1 MKMGMEPEFSSELL
15 GELFRL
21 ANESAVEIC
30 GILRGAKGYIA
41 AAQPA
46 RNVAV
51 DPARHFEIDPAALF
65 AALRDARRGG
75 PDVLGWYHSHPSGSA
90 DPSATDAAEAAAD
103 ERLWLIVG
111 GGTARLWR
119 AVADGARH
127 GRFDP
132 VAFTVKTGGHVE
144 KNCEAV
150 HMDGA
155 GRTMTFAKAQRS
167 SH

>member
-1 MKMGMEPEFSSELL
+1 MEPEISSELL
-15 GELFRL
+15 TELLRA

-30 GILRGAKGYIA
+30 GVLRGTGETIIA
-41 AAQPA
+41 AEAA
-46 RNVAV
+46 RNLAV

-75 PDVLGWYHSHPSGSA
+75 LAVLGWYHSHPSGSA
-90 DPSATDAAEAAAD
+90 EPSATDAAQAAPD
-103 ERLWLIVG
+103 GKLWLIAG
-111 GGTARLWR
+111 GGTVRLWR
-119 AVADGARH
+119 AVPHGARH
-127 GRFDP
+127 GRFDAVP
-132 VAFTVKTGGHVE
+132 FSVKQAGHVE

-155 GRTMTFAKAQRS
+155 GRTMTFAKAQGS

>member
-1 MKMGMEPEFSSELL
+1 MEPEISSDVVVRLL
-15 GELFRL
+15 RT
-21 ANESAVEIC
+21 ANETAVEIC
-30 GILRGAKGYIA
+30 GILRGTGERITA
-41 AAQPA
+41 AEPA
-46 RNVAV
+46 RNVAA

-75 PDVLGWYHSHPSGSA
+75 AAILGWYHSHPSGSA
-90 DPSATDAAEAAAD
+90 DPSATDAAQAAPD
-103 ERLWLIVG
+103 GMLWLIVG
-111 GGTARLWR
+111 GGTVRLWR

-132 VAFTVKTGGHVE
+132 VSFTVAASGHVE

-150 HMDGA
+150 HMEEA
-155 GRTMTFAKAQRS
+155 GRTMTFAKAQGS

>member
-1 MKMGMEPEFSSELL
+1 MEPEISSELL
-15 GELFRL
+15 ARL
-21 ANESAVEIC
+21 LRTANESAVEIC
-30 GILRGAKGYIA
+30 GILRGSDGRIIA
-41 AAQPA
+41 AEPA

-65 AALRDARRGG
+65 VALRDARRGG
-75 PDVLGWYHSHPSGSA
+75 MPVLGWYHSHPSGSA
-90 DPSATDAAEAAAD
+90 DPSATDAAQAAAD
-103 ERLWLIVG
+103 GMIWLILG

-132 VAFTVKTGGHVE
+132 VAFTVKDGGHVE

-150 HMDGA
+150 HMDRA
-155 GRTMTFAKAQRS
+155 GRTMTFAKAQGS

>member
-1 MKMGMEPEFSSELL
+1 MEPEISSELMAGL
-15 GELFRL
+15 LRV

-30 GILRGAKGYIA
+30 GILREEEGRITHAE
-41 AAQPA
+41 PA
-46 RNVAV
+46 HNVAA

-75 PDVLGWYHSHPSGSA
+75 AGIAGWYHSHPSGSA
-90 DPSATDAAEAAAD
+90 DPSATDAAQAAPD
-103 ERLWLIVG
+103 GKLWLILG

-132 VAFTVKTGGHVE
+132 VAFTVKDGGHVE

-150 HMDGA
+150 HMDRA
-155 GRTMTFAKAQRS
+155 GRTMTFAKAQGS

>member
-1 MKMGMEPEFSSELL
+1 MEPEISSELL
-15 GELFRL
+15 VELLR
-21 ANESAVEIC
+21 AAAESAVEIC
-30 GILRGAKGYIA
+30 GILRGQDGRVLIA
-41 AAQPA
+41 ELT
-46 RNVAV
+46 RNVAD

-65 AALRDARRGG
+65 TALRDARRGG
-75 PDVLGWYHSHPSGSA
+75 LAVLGWYHSHPSGSA
-90 DPSATDAAEAAAD
+90 DPSATDAAQAAAD
-103 ERLWLIVG
+103 GALWLILG

-132 VAFTVKTGGHVE
+132 VAFTVKAPGHVE

-155 GRTMTFAKAQRS
+155 GRTMTFAKAQGS

>member
-1 MKMGMEPEFSSELL
+1 MEPEISSKLRDELL
-15 GELFRL
+15 RA
-21 ANESAVEIC
+21 ANESALEIC
-30 GILRGAKGYIA
+30 GILRGDGGCITV
-41 AAQPA
+41 AQPA
-46 RNVAV
+46 PNVAA

-75 PDVLGWYHSHPSGSA
+75 AAVLGWYHSHPSGRA
-90 DPSATDAAEAAAD
+90 DPSATDAAQAAAD
-103 ERLWLIVG
+103 GMLWLILG
-111 GGTARLWR
+111 GGAARLWR
-119 AVADGARH
+119 AVAQGARH

-132 VAFTVKTGGHVE
+132 VAFTVKTGVHVE

-155 GRTMTFAKAQRS
+155 GRTMTFAKAQGS